1 MFGYSKDKFGCFI
14 TNIED
19 DIASITLCDKD
30 GGKSYMDIPIDD
42 LEASGVVCVTGKIF
56 RLIVT
61 QLIGWQKIS
70 LIPITKTKKFS
81 LEEIRKLRD
90 YYEEKYGD
98 V

>member
-1 MFGYSKDKFGCFI
+1 MLGYSKDKFGCFI

-19 DIASITLCDKD
+19 DIASITLCDKN
-30 GGKSYMDIPIDD
+30 GEKSYMDIPIYD
-42 LEASGVVCVTGKIF
+42 LEASGVVCEAGKIF

-70 LIPITKTKKFS
+70 FIPVTKTNKFS
-81 LEEIRKLRD
+81 LEEVRKLRD